1 MSNVNVATDRNVPRL
16 ALNVLVV
23 LVLVAVIAPFIVYAV
38 PGVVGA
44 DHGLVVLSGSME
56 PKMSPGDAVIVR
68 EVSASE
74 IEEQD
79 IITYQRTGSDTPTT
93 HRVIEKQQTENGVA
107 YVTKGDANEE
117 RDRGTVP
124 QSRVVG
130 EVIFVIP
137 FIGHVVRF
145 ANTQLGFLT
154 LVLTPMVL
162 FVLSELWELAK
173 SVREP
178 ETPSDAET
186 DDSPSVTAATGSKA
200 GVSDGA
206 DADGG
211 GDGFTLTR
219 SSLQLL
225 LLLFGLYVPYS
236 GYVAYTTR
244 EAWSIAAATATTIA
258 FLFCLVL
265 YLASRGSSGSTG
277 TSRSVDSVVRRG
289 ELPTQIG
296 ERTTIPLESVESLV
310 QMALDRDDWVIYDE
324 DQDTYYMA
332 QDDALYLHRAAPETD
347 GGTAVD
353 GDSDETSADADANEE
368 TNTGVTPADSG
379 ADGTNRSSAEGGE
392 ET

>member
-1 MSNVNVATDRNVPRL
+1 MSVATDRDVPRL

-23 LVLVAVIAPFIVYAV
+23 LVLAAVVVPFVVYAV

-68 EVSASE
+68 EVPASE

-79 IITYQRTGSDTPTT
+79 VITFQRAGSDTPTT
-93 HRVIEKQQTENGVA
+93 HRVLEKQQTENGVA

-124 QSRVVG
+124 HSRVVG

-137 FIGHVVRF
+137 FIGHVIRF
-145 ANTQLGFLT
+145 ANTQLGFLA
-154 LVLTPMVL
+154 LVLTPMAL

-173 SVREP
+173 SVRDPDTE
-178 ETPSDAET
+178 ESDG
-186 DDSPSVTAATGSKA
+186 PSVTAAAGTEARTDGS
-200 GVSDGA
+200 GA
-206 DADGG
+206 DEG

-219 SSLQLL
+219 SSLQIL

-244 EAWSIAAATATTIA
+244 EAWSIAVATATIIA

-265 YLASRGSSGSTG
+265 YVASRGSGSGSAG
-277 TSRSVDSVVRRG
+277 VSRSVDGVVRRG

-347 GGTAVD
+347 GGTSVD
-353 GDSDETSADADANEE
+353 GTDGTDADGTVDETSDDVAPTDSAADDM
-368 TNTGVTPADSG
+368 D
-379 ADGTNRSSAEGGE
+379 RSPAEGGD